1 MDYFED
7 LFGVKRD
14 KENREFRDWYAG
26 RKAFYERVADSQVQS
41 EAWQVWWLHK
51 HVGMAQI
58 QSLINEEKSVS

>member
-1 MDYFED
+1 MKHLED

-41 EAWQVWWLHK
+41 EAWQVWWPHK
-51 HVGMAQI
+51 HAGMAQI
-58 QSLINEEKSVS
+58 QSLIDEEKSVS